1 MIFASVDFIIFFI
14 TVSGNTTQ
22 LSTATD
28 HPAAGAPLC
37 AYKESKQDFLKV
49 RVKNSDQIYA

>member
-49 RVKNSDQIYA
+49 RSEKQ